1 MLFVTQSAA
10 VYGIDARIVD
20 IEINLQPVKGEADTA
35 SPVIIVGL
43 PDTAIRESRERI
55 RAAITNS
62 SYFFPFHKTT
72 INLAPADVRKE
83 GASFDLPIAL
93 GILGANGD
101 LGNFE
106 SLENTLSVG
115 ELSLDGR
122 VRPVRGALSI
132 ALKARENGVENL
144 LMPEENATEA
154 AVVQGINV
162 FGVRDL
168 REAADISFALL
179 SGKVPPVQPLKLDIK
194 DLRQDENKYRVDFA
208 EVRGQHS
215 AKRALEISAAGA
227 HAILLIGPP
236 GSGKTMLAKRLPTI
250 LPPLEFEESLEIT
263 KIHSVAGLTG
273 KSGLVTDRPFK
284 NPHHT
289 VSQAGLIGGGSI
301 PKPGEV
307 SLAHLGVLFLDELPE
322 FDRNV
327 LEVLRQPMEDKQV
340 TISRAATSLTFPSNF
355 TLVASMNPCPCGYFG
370 STRECKCSPPQIQR
384 YVGKISGPLMDR
396 IDIHIDVPAVNF
408 KELRGRDVPPGESSQ
423 DIRDRVLKAREIQ
436 LKRFAGENVFSNSAM
451 SPSQIRKFCAL
462 DSDSEN
468 LLEKAML
475 KQGLSAR
482 AHDRILKVSRTIAD
496 LDASENIKPNHISE
510 AINYRSLDRNYWS

>member
-1 MLFVTQSAA
+1 MLFLVQSAA
-10 VYGIDARIVD
+10 VYGIDALIVD
-20 IEINLQPVKGEADTA
+20 IEVNLQPVKGEADTV
-35 SPVIIVGL
+35 SPVLIVGL

-62 SYFFPFHKTT
+62 SFFFPFHKTT

-101 LGNFE
+101 LGNVE
-106 SLENTLSVG
+106 SLENTLSIG

-132 ALKARENGVENL
+132 ALRARENGVKNL
-144 LMPEENATEA
+144 LVPEENASEA
-154 AVVQGINV
+154 AVVT
-162 FGVRDL
+162 GVDVYPIRDL
-168 REAADISFALL
+168 RQAVGVALDL
-179 SGKVPPVQPLKLDIK
+179 QTGAQENFQPLKLDIASLK
-194 DLRQDENKYRVDFA
+194 NAENKYRADFS
-208 EVRGQHS
+208 EVRGQAS
-215 AKRALEISAAGA
+215 AKRALEIAAAGG
-227 HAILLIGPP
+227 HNILLIGPP

-250 LPPLEFEESLEIT
+250 LPPLEFEEALEIT

-273 KSGLVTDRPFK
+273 KSGLVTSRPFK
-284 NPHHT
+284 SPHHT

-322 FDRNV
+322 FDRGV
-327 LEVLRQPMEDKQV
+327 LEVMRQPMEDKQV
-340 TISRAATSLTFPSNF
+340 TISRAATSLTFPLNF

-370 STRECKCSPPQIQR
+370 SKRECRCSPPQIQR
-384 YVGKISGPLMDR
+384 YVGKISGPLLDR

-408 KELRGRDVPPGESSQ
+408 KELRGKDVPAGESSAE
-423 DIRDRVLKAREIQ
+423 IRGRVIKAREIQ
-436 LKRFAGENVFSNSAM
+436 LERLADDNVYSNSAM
-451 SPSQIRKFCAL
+451 SPTQIRRFCAL
-462 DSDSEN
+462 DAESEN
-468 LLEKAML
+468 LLERAML
-475 KQGLSAR
+475 RQGLSAR

-496 LDASENIKPNHISE
+496 LELSANIQPTHIGE
-510 AINYRSLDRNYWS
+510 AIGYRSLDRNYWT